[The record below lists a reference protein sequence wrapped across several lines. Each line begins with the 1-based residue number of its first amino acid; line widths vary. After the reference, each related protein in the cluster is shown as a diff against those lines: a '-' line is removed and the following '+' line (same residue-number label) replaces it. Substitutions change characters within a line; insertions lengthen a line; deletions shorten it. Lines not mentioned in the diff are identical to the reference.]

1 MKKNI
6 IFYNRIGLITLFNRE
21 IHRFMKVPVQTVLAP
36 LISNILYMLIF
47 GGMLQTREVGING
60 VNYLHFLVP
69 GLATMGAIFA
79 AFQNPAFSII
89 SQKFQNTIQD
99 LNSYPISITEK
110 ILAFVFGGMFRGV
123 LVGILTYVATGFFV
137 GYEVEH
143 PLFFVL
149 SLTATSFVF
158 ASVGLIA
165 GLVLD
170 NFEKMNFMLAI
181 IITPLTYLGGVFFE
195 VSKLPG
201 FLSSIIYINPIFP
214 LVNVS
219 RYAYIGV
226 CEGNIYIHVLIT
238 IALVISS
245 FVVAAYIFKKGIGIK
260 TV

>member
-1 MKKNI
+1 MKNR
-6 IFYNRIGLITLFNRE
+6 IFYNRVGFLTLFNKE

-47 GGMLQTREVGING
+47 GGMLQTRSVGIEG
-60 VNYLHFLVP
+60 ISYLNFLVP

-79 AFQNPAFSII
+79 AFQNPSFSII

-110 ILAFVFGGMFRGV
+110 ILAFIFGGMFRGV
-123 LVGILTYVATGFFV
+123 LVGILTYAATIFFV
-137 GYEVEH
+137 GYEVEY
-143 PLFFVL
+143 PIFFIL
-149 SLTATSFVF
+149 ASFVV
-158 ASVGLIA
+158 AALGLSA

-170 NFEKMNFMLAI
+170 NFEKMNFALAI
-181 IITPLTYLGGVFFE
+181 VITPLTYLGGVFFE
-195 VSKLPG
+195 ISKLPG
-201 FLSSIIYINPIFP
+201 VLSAIKYINPIYP

-226 CEGNIYIHVLIT
+226 CEGNIVIHVLLT
-238 IALVISS
+238 MALVISS
-245 FVVAAYIFKKGIGIK
+245 FLVAAYIFKKGVGIK

>member
-1 MKKNI
+1 MKNR
-6 IFYNRIGLITLFNRE
+6 IFYNRVGFLTLFNKE

-47 GGMLQTREVGING
+47 GGMLQTRSVGIEG
-60 VNYLHFLVP
+60 ISYLHFLVP

-79 AFQNPAFSII
+79 SFQNPSFSII

-123 LVGILTYVATGFFV
+123 LVGLLTYAATIFFV
-137 GYEVEH
+137 GYEVEY
-143 PLFFVL
+143 PILFVL
-149 SLTATSFVF
+149 ALTATAFVF
-158 ASVGLIA
+158 ASLGLIA

-170 NFEKMNFMLAI
+170 NFEKMNFVLAI

-201 FLSSIIYINPIFP
+201 VLSMIKYINPIYP

-226 CEGNIYIHVLIT
+226 CEGNIIIHVFLT
-238 IALVISS
+238 IALIISS
-245 FVVAAYIFKKGIGIK
+245 FFIAAYIFKKGVGIK

>member
-1 MKKNI
+1 MKKSI
-6 IFYNRIGLITLFNRE
+6 MFYNRIGFITLLNRE
-21 IHRFMKVPVQTVLAP
+21 IHRFMKVPVQTILAP
-36 LISNILYMLIF
+36 LISNILYMAIF
-47 GGMLQTREVGING
+47 GGMLQTRSVGIDG
-60 VNYLHFLVP
+60 VSYLHFLVP

-123 LVGILTYVATGFFV
+123 LVGVLTYAATIFFV
-137 GYEVEH
+137 GYEVVH

-149 SLTATSFVF
+149 ALMATSFVF
-158 ASVGLIA
+158 ASIGLIA
-165 GLVLD
+165 GLILD
-170 NFEKMNFMLAI
+170 NFEKMNFILAI

-195 VSKLPG
+195 ISKLPG
-201 FLSSIIYINPIFP
+201 FLSAIKYINPIFP

-226 CEGNIYIHVLIT
+226 CEGNITIHIVIT
-238 IALVISS
+238 LALVLSS
-245 FVVAAYIFKKGIGIK
+245 FFIAAYVFKKGIGIK
-260 TV
+260 TI

>member
-1 MKKNI
+1 MKNR
-6 IFYNRIGLITLFNRE
+6 IFYNRVGFLTLFNKE

-47 GGMLQTREVGING
+47 GGMLQTRSVGIEG
-60 VNYLHFLVP
+60 ISYLNFLVP

-79 AFQNPAFSII
+79 SFQNPSFSII

-123 LVGILTYVATGFFV
+123 LVGVLTYVATIFFV
-137 GYEVEH
+137 GYEVEY
-143 PLFFVL
+143 PIFFVL

-158 ASVGLIA
+158 ASLGLIA

-170 NFEKMNFMLAI
+170 NFEKMNFALAI
-181 IITPLTYLGGVFFE
+181 VITPLTYLGGVFFE
-195 VSKLPG
+195 ISKLPG
-201 FLSSIIYINPIFP
+201 LLSTIKYINPIYP

-226 CEGNIYIHVLIT
+226 CEGNIVIHVLLT
-238 IALVISS
+238 LALVISS
-245 FVVAAYIFKKGIGIK
+245 FLIAAYIFKKGVGIK

>member
-1 MKKNI
+1 MKNR
-6 IFYNRIGLITLFNRE
+6 IFYNRVGFLTLFNKE

-47 GGMLQTREVGING
+47 GGMLQTRSVGIEG
-60 VNYLHFLVP
+60 ISYLHFLVP

-79 AFQNPAFSII
+79 SFQNPSFSII

-123 LVGILTYVATGFFV
+123 LVGLLTYAATIFFV
-137 GYEVEH
+137 GYEVEY

-149 SLTATSFVF
+149 ALTATSFVF
-158 ASVGLIA
+158 ASLGLIA

-170 NFEKMNFMLAI
+170 NFEKMNFALAI
-181 IITPLTYLGGVFFE
+181 VITPLTYLGGVFFE
-195 VSKLPG
+195 ISKLPG
-201 FLSSIIYINPIFP
+201 ALSMIKYINPIYP

-226 CEGNIYIHVLIT
+226 CEGNIIIHVLLT

-245 FVVAAYIFKKGIGIK
+245 FFIAAYIFKKGVGIK

>member
-1 MKKNI
+1 MKNR
-6 IFYNRIGLITLFNRE
+6 IFYNRVGFLTLFNKE

-47 GGMLQTREVGING
+47 GGMLQTRSVGIEG
-60 VNYLHFLVP
+60 ISYLNFLVP

-79 AFQNPAFSII
+79 SFQNPSFSII

-110 ILAFVFGGMFRGV
+110 ILAFIFGGMFRGV
-123 LVGILTYVATGFFV
+123 LVGILTYAATIFFV
-137 GYEVEH
+137 GYEVEY
-143 PLFFVL
+143 PIFFIL
-149 SLTATSFVF
+149 ALTATSFVF
-158 ASVGLIA
+158 ASLGLIA

-170 NFEKMNFMLAI
+170 NFEKMNFALAI
-181 IITPLTYLGGVFFE
+181 VITPLTYLGGVFFE
-195 VSKLPG
+195 ISKLPG
-201 FLSSIIYINPIFP
+201 VLSAIKYINPIYP

-226 CEGNIYIHVLIT
+226 CEGNIVIHVLLT
-238 IALVISS
+238 MALVISS
-245 FVVAAYIFKKGIGIK
+245 FLVAAYIFKKGVGIK

>member
-1 MKKNI
+1 MKNR
-6 IFYNRIGLITLFNRE
+6 IFYNRVGFSTLLNKE

-36 LISNILYMLIF
+36 LISNILYMAIF
-47 GGMLQTREVGING
+47 GGMLQTREVGIEG
-60 VNYLHFLVP
+60 ISYLNFLVP

-79 AFQNPAFSII
+79 AFQNPSFSII

-99 LNSYPISITEK
+99 LNSYPISLAEK

-123 LVGILTYVATGFFV
+123 LVGVLTYAATIFFV
-137 GYEVEH
+137 GYEVKY
-143 PLFFVL
+143 PIFFVL
-149 SLTATSFVF
+149 ALTATSFVF
-158 ASVGLIA
+158 ASLGLIA

-170 NFEKMNFMLAI
+170 NFEKMNFALAI
-181 IITPLTYLGGVFFE
+181 VITPLTYLGGVFFE
-195 VSKLPG
+195 ISKLPG
-201 FLSSIIYINPIFP
+201 LLSAIKYVNPIYP

-226 CEGNIYIHVLIT
+226 CEGNIVIHVLLT

-245 FVVAAYIFKKGIGIK
+245 FLIAAYIFKKGIGIK